1 MRTATAYNPA
11 LPSGLELYKF
21 PRLKKPNHDQMNTD
35 SAEATETNPMDTASG
50 NAVEAREDASAEG
63 NDKPIAELSPQE
75 IGELQTQAAKAKE
88 HWDQLV
94 RTAADFE
101 NYKKRA
107 AREKQDAIKYAN
119 ESLLQK
125 LVTVLDNFD
134 MAVAAAANSTDST
147 AKSLQTGVNM
157 ILSQF
162 RNVLTESG
170 LEEIDA
176 LNKTFDPNFHE
187 AISQEDRADVP
198 EGQVVQQV
206 RKGYK
211 LRDRL
216 LRPASVVVSRKPS
229 A

>member
-1 MRTATAYNPA
+1 
-11 LPSGLELYKF
+11 
-21 PRLKKPNHDQMNTD
+21 MNTD
-35 SAEATETNPMDTASG
+35 SAEATATSPMENAAGNASATRSSNRDAGGDATNPDMPA
-50 NAVEAREDASAEG
+50 AEIS
-63 NDKPIAELSPQE
+63 PEELS
-75 IGELQTQAAKAKE
+75 ELQAQAAKAKE
-88 HWDQLV
+88 HWEQLV
-94 RTAADFE
+94 RTTADFD

-125 LVTVLDNFD
+125 LISVLDNFD
-134 MAVAAAANSTDST
+134 MAVAAATNSTDAS

-162 RNVLTESG
+162 RNVLTEAG

-176 LNKTFDPNFHE
+176 LNKAFDPNFHE
-187 AISQEDRADVP
+187 AISQEERADVP

-216 LRPASVVVSRKPS
+216 LRPASVVVSRKPT